1 MKKYKQVMSVV
12 RGQWSV
18 AKGYKREDRRQMA
31 GGKNIKTILPSWLLT
46 TGYLLLE
53 YGRSRL
59 G

>member
-31 GGKNIKTILPSWLLT
+31 GGKNIKTILPSWLLA
-46 TGYLLLE
+46 
-53 YGRSRL
+53 SRV
-59 G
+59 GPVSVPAKWA